1 MDSRL
6 PKGGRELFMKNKIAV
21 ILAFTSSIL
30 TAVLLLITF
39 HLNARIDSL
48 SQELISQRL
57 IIVDNDTS
65 PRIVMDTDNNE
76 VTFTMLDKHQV
87 PRFQAVMDNQQ
98 NMNLFLFDVNGD
110 PRQGY
115 FSQHNGQFVEFEDKV
130 EVFHP
135 ADTTEQSD

>member
-98 NMNLFLFDVNGD
+98 NMNLFLFDHSSA
-110 PRQGY
+110 
-115 FSQHNGQFVEFEDKV
+115 FLS
-130 EVFHP
+130 
-135 ADTTEQSD
+135 ASSSST